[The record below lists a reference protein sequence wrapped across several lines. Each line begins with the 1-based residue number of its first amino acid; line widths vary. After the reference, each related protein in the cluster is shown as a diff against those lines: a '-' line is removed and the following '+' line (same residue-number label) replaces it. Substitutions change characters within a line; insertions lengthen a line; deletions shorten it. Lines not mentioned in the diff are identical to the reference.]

1 MPHALNL
8 PHFCPQKRVAVFD
21 AVLFHHKGIT
31 GFFFGIFNRYNHL
44 SASVVSIC
52 NFRTF
57 SFDLCRFRNGRD
69 GGTAD
74 KRADER
80 AGVAVRDVRGVHHG
94 AGGGAHLRAHDL
106 HVPAAQH
113 RRRQQ
118 DGTARGADARA
129 ARLAAREH
137 EGLHRAGLGV

>member
-8 PHFCPQKRVAVFD
+8 LHVCPQKRVAVFD
-21 AVLFHHKGIT
+21 AVFSSQGYHWVFLESLSGT
-31 GFFFGIFNRYNHL
+31 TTQ
-44 SASVVSIC
+44 SASVISIC
-52 NFRTF
+52 NSRTF

-106 HVPAAQH
+106 HVSTAQH

-118 DGTARGADARA
+118 DGTARGAGARA